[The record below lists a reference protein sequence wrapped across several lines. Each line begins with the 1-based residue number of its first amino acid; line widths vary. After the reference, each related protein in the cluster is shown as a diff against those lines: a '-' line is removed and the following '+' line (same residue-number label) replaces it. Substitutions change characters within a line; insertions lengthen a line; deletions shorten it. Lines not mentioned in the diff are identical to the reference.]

1 MTPAAPPAP
10 VRPGRA
16 PLQRPRECV
25 LGGVCESLARHLG
38 VSVLSMRWL
47 AVGLAFCGGAGL
59 LLYLWLWAL
68 VPLERA
74 DFPREVAGVHEAP
87 GRYNVPGLHGAGVH
101 RGVPVAWL
109 LLAVAAVSAGF
120 VLVLTG
126 QDASNPDANVAIP
139 LVTAAVSMIAC
150 AAGAVAWEQFVD
162 VSGTARP
169 RSASV
174 IRILAGV
181 LLLGVALLQMF
192 ASGSHPVLELLLV
205 LVTLLAGL
213 VVLLG
218 PWGLRLWQ
226 EVIAERTKRVREEQR
241 AEIAA
246 HLHDSV
252 LQTLALIQNRAGA
265 SSEVARI
272 ARAQERELR
281 EWLYAGGGPVEG
293 DLGSELRDFAAAL
306 ELDYPVHIEVIT
318 VGGSVGSPSLQSSN
332 GEVAAAVRE
341 AMLNAAR
348 HAGGD
353 VSVYLEGSASA
364 LDVFVRDR
372 GAGFDPAAV
381 PADRL
386 GVRESIVGR
395 MRRAGGRATVAPG
408 AGGVGTEVHV
418 HIERQSTGS
427 ERSTGSENAR
437 PQKVAPEGVEPKGF
451 EPEEKEGYT

>member
-1 MTPAAPPAP
+1 MGDLPEQTLNLVRDLPPLRGLCLDAYVTPATPLAPA
-10 VRPGRA
+10 RPGRA
-16 PLQRPRECV
+16 PLERPRDCV
-25 LGGVCESLARHLG
+25 LGGVCAALARHFG
-38 VSVLSMRWL
+38 VSTVSMRWL
-47 AVGLAFCGGAGL
+47 AVGLSFCGGAGV

-68 VPLERA
+68 VPLEPTDAAHGSTSRPTTVRGA
-74 DFPREVAGVHEAP
+74 FASEGVQ
-87 GRYNVPGLHGAGVH
+87 R
-101 RGVPVAWL
+101 RVPVAWL
-109 LLAVAAVSAGF
+109 LLLGAVVGAGF
-120 VLVLTG
+120 VLVLTRWAANNAVPLA
-126 QDASNPDANVAIP
+126 AST
-139 LVTAAVSMIAC
+139 LWMIAV

-162 VSGTARP
+162 VRGAARP

-174 IRILAGV
+174 IRIAAGV
-181 LLLGVALLQMF
+181 LLIGVALLQLMV
-192 ASGSHPVLELLLV
+192 SGSHPVLELLLV
-205 LVTLLAGL
+205 VITLLAGL

-281 EWLYAGGGPVEG
+281 EWLYAGGSRVEG

-306 ELDYPVHIEVIT
+306 ELDYAVHIEVIT
-318 VGGSVGSPSLQSSN
+318 VGGSVGSPSVESPK
-332 GEVAAAVRE
+332 GEVAAAARE

-372 GAGFDPAAV
+372 GSGFDLSAV
-381 PADRL
+381 PVDRL

-395 MRRAGGRATVAPG
+395 MRRAGGRASVAPG
-408 AGGVGTEVHV
+408 VGGVGTEVHL
-418 HIERQSTGS
+418 HIEH
-427 ERSTGSENAR
+427 ERAERET
-437 PQKVAPEGVEPKGF
+437 
-451 EPEEKEGYT
+451 EESG